1 MRMLAQ
7 PAAGVQHSLTN
18 SASRLVESSEITFNL
33 NLSAKSDT
41 GAQIYA
47 DTGNTGNRPGAGH
60 GIGKA
65 G

>member
-1 MRMLAQ
+1 MLAQ
-7 PAAGVQHSLTN
+7 PAAGVQHIQEIL
-18 SASRLVESSEITFNL
+18 ASRFAARSDIAINL
-33 NLSAKSDT
+33 NLIAKCAT

-47 DTGNTGNRPGAGH
+47 DTGNTGNRPGAGG